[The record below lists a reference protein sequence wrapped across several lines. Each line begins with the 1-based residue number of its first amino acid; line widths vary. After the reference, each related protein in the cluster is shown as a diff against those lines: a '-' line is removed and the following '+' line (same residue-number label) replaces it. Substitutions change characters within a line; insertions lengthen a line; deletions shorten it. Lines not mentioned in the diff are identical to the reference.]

1 MIKGTIPNEC
11 PRCDALQKFE
21 PKMRVIN
28 SKSLIVDVFIRCGVC
43 RYHKV
48 LRKSTVEIEN
58 LRRMKITKKHAI
70 NALRNQG
77 LEPVVLEN
85 QLEQIHNILMIKELE
100 LREEL
105 SNDS

>member
-11 PRCDALQKFE
+11 PRCDSLQKFE
-21 PKMRVIN
+21 TKMRSV
-28 SKSLIVDVFIRCGVC
+28 KRDSLIIEVFIRCPVC
-43 RYHKV
+43 RYNKV
-48 LRKSTVEIEN
+48 LRESTIEIEN

-70 NALRNQG
+70 DALRNQG
-77 LEPVVLEN
+77 LEPVVLES
-85 QLEQIHNILMIKELE
+85 QLDQIHNALATKELE